1 MPLFSSSKII
11 QFFVSDEFRVF
22 VRIIFLEKKEAE
34 AEDEN
39 APPRTFL
46 TAARRLCVCFC
57 LVCFFVWWCLV
68 VVRRRTR
75 MALIVRHSGKATA
88 LSNLFFSSSGR
99 AGSRTTFTPPST
111 SHLHHRRRAFK
122 RASSSSSNTTTMSSS
137 EKSNENTKTTTNT
150 TTNTN
155 GKNVVLVTGS
165 TGRVGKE
172 VLSLLSTLPSEKW
185 IVRAATR
192 DKSDY
197 AKRLGASETVTFDLT
212 EKETWPKAMEN
223 VTHLFSST
231 QDKYIKEHMEF
242 AKFCA
247 RDESIKKK
255 LRHIVRI
262 SCFGADTNTN
272 KYDKDT
278 HASRE
283 NAQIPLMLQ
292 HYWWSEECFIENG
305 FKDILTSIRGNF
317 YMNHLLKNELDSIR
331 ENGTFTS
338 PLGECKNSFV
348 SCNDMGEAAFT
359 VLKEGPERHGNK
371 FYDICGA
378 ESTSMRDVARILTE
392 ALNSDVAKDLDV
404 AKDVFGKT
412 ISYVPQD
419 LKKFEE
425 DFGSTRAEFFEYL
438 QNGFY
443 TRCSP
448 DFYNLTGKRPLT
460 YYEYLTTKG
469 AAGDTG
475 IEELFSAQ
483 GALFT
488 KGVDEFKD
496 LSSVQK

>member
-1 MPLFSSSKII
+1 
-11 QFFVSDEFRVF
+11 
-22 VRIIFLEKKEAE
+22 
-34 AEDEN
+34 
-39 APPRTFL
+39 
-46 TAARRLCVCFC
+46 
-57 LVCFFVWWCLV
+57 
-68 VVRRRTR
+68 
-75 MALIVRHSGKATA
+75 MALIRHSGKAA
-88 LSNLFFSSSGR
+88 LSNLFFSFSSGR
-99 AGSRTTFTPPST
+99 RSFFVSSSSGSRTTLTT
-111 SHLHHRRRAFK
+111 SHHHHHHRSTFK
-122 RASSSSSNTTTMSSS
+122 RASSSSSNTTTTTMSSS

-460 YYEYLTTKG
+460 YYEYLTTRG

>member
-1 MPLFSSSKII
+1 MN
-11 QFFVSDEFRVF
+11 VF
-22 VRIIFLEKKEAE
+22 GKKEGASHLYQN
-34 AEDEN
+34 N
-39 APPRTFL
+39 ATSL
-46 TAARRLCVCFC
+46 
-57 LVCFFVWWCLV
+57 
-68 VVRRRTR
+68 
-75 MALIVRHSGKATA
+75 LIVRVNIRRRRWCYRCWCRRRMAFIRHAGKA
-88 LSNLFFSSSGR
+88 LFSNVFFEKTSSVPFSGR
-99 AGSRTTFTPPST
+99 RRSLSSSRTTLTT
-111 SHLHHRRRAFK
+111 LLLSHHHHRVRRGTRSAFE
-122 RASSSSSNTTTMSSS
+122 RASSSNTTTMSSS
-137 EKSNENTKTTTNT
+137 EKSNDNDTN
-150 TTNTN
+150 NR
-155 GKNVVLVTGS
+155 KNVVLVTGS

-185 IVRAATR
+185 TVRAATR

-197 AKRLGASETVTFDLT
+197 AKRLGASETVAFDLT

-496 LSSVQK
+496 LSSVQR

>member
-22 VRIIFLEKKEAE
+22 VRIIFGKKEAE

>member
-1 MPLFSSSKII
+1 M
-11 QFFVSDEFRVF
+11 
-22 VRIIFLEKKEAE
+22 
-34 AEDEN
+34 
-39 APPRTFL
+39 
-46 TAARRLCVCFC
+46 
-57 LVCFFVWWCLV
+57 
-68 VVRRRTR
+68 
-75 MALIVRHSGKATA
+75 
-88 LSNLFFSSSGR
+88 
-99 AGSRTTFTPPST
+99 
-111 SHLHHRRRAFK
+111 
-122 RASSSSSNTTTMSSS
+122 SS
-137 EKSNENTKTTTNT
+137 EKSRGPQSDDNNHR
-150 TTNTN
+150 
-155 GKNVVLVTGS
+155 NVVLVTGS

-185 IVRAATR
+185 TVRAATR

-197 AKRLGASETVTFDLT
+197 AKRLGASETVAFDLT

-255 LRHIVRI
+255 LQHIVRI

-412 ISYVPQD
+412 ISYIPQD

>member
-1 MPLFSSSKII
+1 
-11 QFFVSDEFRVF
+11 
-22 VRIIFLEKKEAE
+22 
-34 AEDEN
+34 
-39 APPRTFL
+39 
-46 TAARRLCVCFC
+46 
-57 LVCFFVWWCLV
+57 
-68 VVRRRTR
+68 
-75 MALIVRHSGKATA
+75 MALIRHSGKAA
-88 LSNLFFSSSGR
+88 LSNLFFSFSSGR
-99 AGSRTTFTPPST
+99 RSFFVSSSSGSRTTLTT
-111 SHLHHRRRAFK
+111 SHHHHHHRSAFK
-122 RASSSSSNTTTMSSS
+122 RASSSSSSNTTTTTMSSS
-137 EKSNENTKTTTNT
+137 EKSNENTKTTLTNNNN
-150 TTNTN
+150 NTN

-197 AKRLGASETVTFDLT
+197 AKRLGASETVAFDLT

-305 FKDILTSIRGNF
+305 FKDIMTSIRGNF

-460 YYEYLTTKG
+460 YYEYLTTRG